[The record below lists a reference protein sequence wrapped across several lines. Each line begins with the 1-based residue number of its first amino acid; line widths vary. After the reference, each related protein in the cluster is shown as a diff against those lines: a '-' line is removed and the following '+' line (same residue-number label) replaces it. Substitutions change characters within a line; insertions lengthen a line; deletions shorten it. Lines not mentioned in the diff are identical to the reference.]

1 VTDGDPI
8 DRADPTAGLRIRQ
21 AARALLVDPDD
32 RVLLV
37 RFEFPAGTRWA
48 LPGGG
53 LEPGETPEDALRREL
68 EEEVGLHDPDI
79 GPHIWTRLHVIAFL
93 DGKWD
98 GQREQ
103 IHLVRTH
110 RFEPNPALNPDELER
125 EYVFELRWWHLHE
138 IREATAAAEGR
149 LFVPELLGEHLAEIL
164 AGRLPDPPL
173 DVGI

>member
-1 VTDGDPI
+1 VTDRDPT
-8 DRADPTAGLRIRQ
+8 DPTAGLRIRQ
-21 AARALLVDPDD
+21 AARALIVDPDD

-68 EEEVGLHDPDI
+68 VEEVGLHEPDI
-79 GPHIWTRLHVIAFL
+79 GPHIWTRLHVIPFI
-93 DGKWD
+93 DGSWD

-103 IHLVRTH
+103 IHLVRSH
-110 RFEPNPALNPDELER
+110 RFEPAPALSAEELQQ
-125 EYVFELRWWHLHE
+125 EYVFELRWWHRHE
-138 IREATAAAEGR
+138 IAAATAAAAPER
-149 LFVPELLGEHLAEIL
+149 LFVPQFLGDHLAEIL
-164 AGRLPDPPL
+164 AGRLPNPPL